1 MQHQSVAHLFHWRLE
16 QSPEQTAFTFPDKNE
31 EWQKLTWAQ
40 VGQRVRAIACGLR
53 ALGIAD
59 EQRVGIL
66 SVTRIEW
73 ILADLGILC
82 AGAATTTVYPSNT
95 AEECQFILSDSAT
108 RIIFAED
115 EEQVAKIVSKREELP
130 ELTNVVVFDGKAS
143 ADGFVITLQQLEER
157 GRAFDAE
164 NPESYQQVIDGIVP
178 ERLATL
184 IYTSGT
190 TGRPKGVML
199 SHRSILQVT
208 FNLMMEVGP
217 RGPGEKILL
226 MQPMSHGAGF
236 FVLPWFLRGGAC
248 VVMPRF
254 DPCEVLRLVREV
266 QIETVK
272 LVPTMLQRILAC
284 DSPVTAGDLPWLRQI
299 IYGASPMPIEALRA
313 GLRRF
318 GNCFVQIYGQSEAP
332 VTITVMHAVEHAT
345 EGADAARLASAGMA
359 WPTVELRIVDPEG
372 RDLPPGEVG
381 EVLVRAPQVMA
392 GYWNR
397 PELTRT
403 TLRDGWLHT
412 RDLGRMDEQGFLFL
426 IGRLD
431 DMIISGGYNIAPRE
445 VEEVLYRHP
454 AVREAAVIG
463 EPDADWGAAVVA
475 YVVLGS
481 PVSVEELHSFARS
494 EIGFKSPKRFYRL
507 AELPKNANGKIQK
520 IALTADV
527 ALPWKAPAE

>member
-1 MQHQSVAHLFHWRLE
+1 MNVADQIRRAAVRFSAETAALCGDERRSYAEIDERSSRLANALLGLGLAPGDRVMTLLENSIRCIEVDFALARAGLVRVSMNPATPARDIRYVLEDSGAVAFIHDAALE
-16 QSPEQTAFTFPDKNE
+16 QVVLASLEGPDRELVRLAVHRSAPGNRDALCYETA
-31 EWQKLTWAQ
+31 L
-40 VGQRVRAIACGLR
+40 
-53 ALGIAD
+53 
-59 EQRVGIL
+59 
-66 SVTRIEW
+66 
-73 ILADLGILC
+73 
-82 AGAATTTVYPSNT
+82 AGADARPPR
-95 AEECQFILSDSAT
+95 CPCGP
-108 RIIFAED
+108 ED
-115 EEQVAKIVSKREELP
+115 LYC
-130 ELTNVVVFDGKAS
+130 LF
-143 ADGFVITLQQLEER
+143 
-157 GRAFDAE
+157 
-164 NPESYQQVIDGIVP
+164 
-178 ERLATL
+178 
-184 IYTSGT
+184 YTSGT